1 MGMEPTPCWEMR
13 CCNPNLGRFKPS
25 ESIKLYGTIHI
36 HMYIYIWNH
45 PSKCRELLQLLHHHG
60 NLHQKKGWESQK
72 WIRAKKRIKG
82 LHRTNDQ
89 LQRWCMCPPS
99 GFHYVL
105 LTKKQWRLRITA
117 NGSGLWGAVSWEMCE
132 TEIGFR
138 SHLEVLPLWRN
149 LKVGFF
155 DQDSKLEV
163 TSKPTHPPGL

>member
-1 MGMEPTPCWEMR
+1 
-13 CCNPNLGRFKPS
+13 
-25 ESIKLYGTIHI
+25 
-36 HMYIYIWNH
+36 MYVWMDGCMYMYTYTYVCICIYIWNH

-82 LHRTNDQ
+82 LQ
-89 LQRWCMCPPS
+89 LQRCMCPPS
-99 GFHYVL
+99 AFHYVL
-105 LTKKQWRLRITA
+105 LTKKQWSTFFLHQQTWRLRITA

-155 DQDSKLEV
+155 DQDTKFEV
-163 TSKPTHPPGL
+163 TSKPTDPPGL